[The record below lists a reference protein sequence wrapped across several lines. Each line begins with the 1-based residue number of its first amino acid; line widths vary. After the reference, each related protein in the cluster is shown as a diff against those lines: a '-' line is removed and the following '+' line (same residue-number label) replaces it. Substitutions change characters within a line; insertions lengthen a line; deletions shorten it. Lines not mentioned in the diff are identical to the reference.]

1 MQISAFSQ
9 SSYPKR
15 ILLGNDTLLAI
26 NKEQLISIN
35 RALNNYNHLQRIH
48 KNLQVELLVMDSMVV
63 SLRNINSMEVKK
75 SLLTEE
81 KYLKQVKISEELH
94 KALLREKKQKI
105 KKSICVGAGGTLIG
119 VVIGMLLIK

>member
-15 ILLGNDTLLAI
+15 ILLGNDTVLAI

-35 RALNNYNHLQRIH
+35 RALNNYNHLQKLH

>member
-15 ILLGNDTLLAI
+15 ILLGNDTVLAI

-35 RALNNYNHLQRIH
+35 RALNNYNHLQKIH

>member
-15 ILLGNDTLLAI
+15 ILLGNDTILAI

-35 RALNNYNHLQRIH
+35 RALNNYNHLQKLH

>member
-15 ILLGNDTLLAI
+15 ILLGNDTVLAI

-35 RALNNYNHLQRIH
+35 RALNSYNHLQKLH

-63 SLRNINSMEVKK
+63 SLRNINSMEAKR

-94 KALLREKKQKI
+94 KALLIE
-105 KKSICVGAGGTLIG
+105 
-119 VVIGMLLIK
+119 

>member
-15 ILLGNDTLLAI
+15 ILWGNDTVLAI

>member
-1 MQISAFSQ
+1 MQISTFSQ

-15 ILLGNDTLLAI
+15 ILLGNDTVLAI

-35 RALNNYNHLQRIH
+35 RALNNYSHLQRIH

-63 SLRNINSMEVKK
+63 SLRNINSMEVRK

>member
-15 ILLGNDTLLAI
+15 ILWGNDTVLAI

-35 RALNNYNHLQRIH
+35 RALNNYNHLQKIH
-48 KNLQVELLVMDSMVV
+48 KNLQVELLIMDSMVV

>member
-15 ILLGNDTLLAI
+15 ILLGNDTVLAI

-35 RALNNYNHLQRIH
+35 RALNNYNHLQKLH

-94 KALLREKKQKI
+94 KALLKEKRQKI

>member
-15 ILLGNDTLLAI
+15 ILLGNDTVLAI

-35 RALNNYNHLQRIH
+35 RALNNYNHLQKLH

-63 SLRNINSMEVKK
+63 SLRNINSMEAKK

-94 KALLREKKQKI
+94 KALLKEKRQKI

>member
-15 ILLGNDTLLAI
+15 ILWGNDTVLAI

-35 RALNNYNHLQRIH
+35 RALNNYNHLQKIH

-63 SLRNINSMEVKK
+63 SLRNINSMEVKRN
-75 SLLTEE
+75 LLTEE

>member
-1 MQISAFSQ
+1 M
-9 SSYPKR
+9 
-15 ILLGNDTLLAI
+15 GNDTVLAI

-35 RALNNYNHLQRIH
+35 RALNNYNHLQKLH

>member
-15 ILLGNDTLLAI
+15 ILWGNDTVLAI

-35 RALNNYNHLQRIH
+35 RALNNYNHLQKLH

>member
-15 ILLGNDTLLAI
+15 ILWGNDTVLAI

-35 RALNNYNHLQRIH
+35 RALNNYNHLQKVH
-48 KNLQVELLVMDSMVV
+48 KNLQVELLIMDSMVV

-94 KALLREKKQKI
+94 KALLRERKQKI

-119 VVIGMLLIK
+119 VAIGMLLIK

>member
-15 ILLGNDTLLAI
+15 ILWGNDTVLAI

-35 RALNNYNHLQRIH
+35 RALNNYNHLQKVH

-94 KALLREKKQKI
+94 KALLRERKQKI
-105 KKSICVGAGGTLIG
+105 KKSICVGAGGTLVG

>member
-15 ILLGNDTLLAI
+15 ILWGNDTVLAI
-26 NKEQLISIN
+26 NNEQLISIN

-94 KALLREKKQKI
+94 KALLR
-105 KKSICVGAGGTLIG
+105 
-119 VVIGMLLIK
+119 

>member
-15 ILLGNDTLLAI
+15 ILWGNDTVLAI

-35 RALNNYNHLQRIH
+35 RALNNYNHLQKVH
-48 KNLQVELLVMDSMVV
+48 KNLQVELLIMDSMVV

-94 KALLREKKQKI
+94 KTLLREKKQKI

>member
-15 ILLGNDTLLAI
+15 ILLGNDTVLAI

-35 RALNNYNHLQRIH
+35 RALNNYNHLQKIH
-48 KNLQVELLVMDSMVV
+48 KNLQVELLIMDSMVV

-94 KALLREKKQKI
+94 KALLRERKQKI

>member
-15 ILLGNDTLLAI
+15 ILWGNDTVLAI

-35 RALNNYNHLQRIH
+35 RALNNYNHLQKLH

-63 SLRNINSMEVKK
+63 SLRNINSMEAKRN
-75 SLLTEE
+75 LLTEE

>member
-15 ILLGNDTLLAI
+15 ILLGNDTVLAI

-35 RALNNYNHLQRIH
+35 RALNSYNHLQKLH

-63 SLRNINSMEVKK
+63 SLRNINSMEAKR

>member
-15 ILLGNDTLLAI
+15 ILWGNDTVLAI

-35 RALNNYNHLQRIH
+35 RALNNYNHLQKVH

>member
-15 ILLGNDTLLAI
+15 ILLGNDTVLAI

-35 RALNNYNHLQRIH
+35 RALNNYNHLQKLY

>member
-15 ILLGNDTLLAI
+15 ILWGNDTVLAI

-35 RALNNYNHLQRIH
+35 RALNNYNHLQKIH